1 MILALGAIVAVTGG
15 ALGIGAWGVRW
26 ARTTSDL
33 FVASRAI
40 TPWWNAAAISGEYLS
55 AASFLG
61 VAGLTMRSGLA
72 ALWLPVGFTAGY
84 LALLL
89 FVAAPLRRFGSYTIP
104 DFVEGRLR
112 SRTLRRASALTVLA
126 IGGLYLV
133 PQLRGAGLA
142 LGEAAGVPYGVGIAL
157 AAAIVWIS
165 VALGGMRAV
174 TYVQAFQFWVKLVA
188 ISLPA
193 FLIVAHLGGLP
204 ERAALLGQDLPRAP
218 EGGLVVRLDA
228 PRAVTFPRAATYEV
242 QARVGA
248 SAGTTPPA
256 GAASAGGGATTGGGV
271 STGGGATTGSAPT
284 TPDRPSGAGGTAAG
298 APPVVRRAAAD
309 ERVVLPAGTV
319 RLPAGEVVPVAD
331 GIRAQTG
338 MEWARPA
345 GGDGRG
351 SPLFIYSLLL
361 ATFLGTMGLPHIL
374 VRFYTNATGSA
385 ARHTAV
391 RVLGLLGLFYLFP
404 VVYGLFGRALLP
416 ELYLTGDT
424 DLVVLRLPEAAL
436 DGIVGELATALVSA
450 GAFAAFVSAASGL
463 LVSAAGTVAYDLTP
477 TPGPGEDEERVRR
490 RRFRAAAVVAI
501 AATSLLAVAARG
513 LDITI
518 LVSWSFAVA
527 ASTFCPL
534 LLLGIWWSRLTARGA
549 LAGMVAGGLSASG
562 GIVAALVVGSAAEES
577 LLTQPAVVSV
587 PIAFATM
594 VLVSLADRP
603 PPRSQVAAAMYALH
617 VPEGAA
623 APGR

>member
-1 MILALGAIVAVTGG
+1 VILALGAIIAVTGG
-15 ALGIGAWGVRW
+15 ALGIGARGVRW

-61 VAGLTMRSGLA
+61 VAGLTMRSGLS

-112 SRTLRRASALTVLA
+112 SRTLRTASAITVLA

-142 LGEAAGVPYGVGIAL
+142 LGEAANVPYGVGIAL
-157 AAAIVWIS
+157 ASVIVWVS

-193 FLIVAHLGGLP
+193 FLIVAHVGGLP
-204 ERAALLGQDLPRAP
+204 ERAALLGQELPRAP
-218 EGGLVVRLDA
+218 EGGLVVQLDE
-228 PRAVTFPRAATYEV
+228 PQPVTFPRAATYV
-242 QARVGA
+242 VA
-248 SAGTTPPA
+248 
-256 GAASAGGGATTGGGV
+256 AGGGTDRRG
-271 STGGGATTGSAPT
+271 PT
-284 TPDRPSGAGGTAAG
+284 TRRGADDESRPAARSGAADQPGPIT
-298 APPVVRRAAAD
+298 RRAAAD
-309 ERVVLPAGTV
+309 ERVVLPAGEV

-338 MEWARPA
+338 VEWSRPA
-345 GGDGRG
+345 GGEGRG

-424 DLVVLRLPEAAL
+424 DLVVLRLPAAAL
-436 DGIVGELATALVSA
+436 DGIVGDLATALVSA

-463 LVSAAGTVAYDLTP
+463 LVSAAGTVAYDLLP
-477 TPGPGEDEERVRR
+477 TPGPGEDEEAIRR
-490 RRFRAAAVVAI
+490 RRFRLAAVAAI
-501 AATSLLAVAARG
+501 AITAGVAVLARG

-534 LLLGIWWSRLTARGA
+534 LLLGIWWKRLTARGA
-549 LAGMVAGGLSASG
+549 LAGMAAGGLSASG
-562 GIVAALVVGSAAEES
+562 GIVAALIVGRAAEES

-594 VLVSLADRP
+594 IAVSLATAP
-603 PPRSQVAAAMYALH
+603 PPRRAVAAAMYALH

-623 APGR
+623 VPAGR

>member
-112 SRTLRRASALTVLA
+112 SRTLRRASAITVLA

-142 LGEAAGVPYGVGIAL
+142 LGEAANVPYGVGIAL
-157 AAAIVWIS
+157 AALIVWIS

-204 ERAALLGQDLPRAP
+204 ERAALLGQELPRAP
-218 EGGLVVRLDA
+218 EGGLVVQLDA
-228 PRAVTFPRAATYEV
+228 PHAVTFPRAARYEV
-242 QARVGA
+242 EVIG
-248 SAGTTPPA
+248 
-256 GAASAGGGATTGGGV
+256 GAAGSGAAAGGGAAGGG
-271 STGGGATTGSAPT
+271 SAAESGSAAAGGAAAGGGSAG
-284 TPDRPSGAGGTAAG
+284 DRADDGDRRFVP
-298 APPVVRRAAAD
+298 RRATAD
-309 ERVVLPAGTV
+309 ERVVLPAGAV
-319 RLPAGEVVPVAD
+319 RLPEGEVVPVAD

-416 ELYLTGDT
+416 ELYVTGDT
-424 DLVVLRLPEAAL
+424 DLVVLRLPAAAL

-477 TPGPGEDEERVRR
+477 APAADEERVRR
-490 RRFRAAAVVAI
+490 RRFRLAAVAAI
-501 AATSLLAVAARG
+501 AITSLLAVAARG

-549 LAGMVAGGLSASG
+549 LAGMLAGGLSASG
-562 GIVAALVVGSAAEES
+562 GIVAALIVGSAAEES

-594 VLVSLADRP
+594 VLVSLADTP
-603 PPRSQVAAAMYALH
+603 PPRHAVAAAMYALH

-623 APGR
+623 ARGGR

>member
-1 MILALGAIVAVTGG
+1 VILALGAIVAVTGG

-112 SRTLRRASALTVLA
+112 SRTLRRASAITVLA

-142 LGEAAGVPYGVGIAL
+142 LGEAANVPYGVGIAL
-157 AAAIVWIS
+157 AAAIVWVS

-204 ERAALLGQDLPRAP
+204 ERAALLGQELPRAP
-218 EGGLVVRLDA
+218 EGGLVVQLDA
-228 PRAVTFPRAATYEV
+228 PHAVTFPRAARYEV
-242 QARVGA
+242 ELRGARFV
-248 SAGTTPPA
+248 P
-256 GAASAGGGATTGGGV
+256 
-271 STGGGATTGSAPT
+271 
-284 TPDRPSGAGGTAAG
+284 
-298 APPVVRRAAAD
+298 RRATAD
-309 ERVVLPAGTV
+309 ERVVLPAGAV

-345 GGDGRG
+345 GGEGRG

-416 ELYLTGDT
+416 ELYVTGDT
-424 DLVVLRLPEAAL
+424 DLVVLRLPAAAL

-477 TPGPGEDEERVRR
+477 APGPGADEDRVRR
-490 RRFRAAAVVAI
+490 RRFRLAAVAAI
-501 AATSLLAVAARG
+501 GITSLLAVAARG

-549 LAGMVAGGLSASG
+549 LAGMLAGGLSASG
-562 GIVAALVVGSAAEES
+562 GIVAALIVGSAAEES

-594 VLVSLADRP
+594 ILVSLADTP
-603 PPRSQVAAAMYALH
+603 PPRQAVAAAMYALH
-617 VPEGAA
+617 VPEDAA
-623 APGR
+623 RGGR

>member
-1 MILALGAIVAVTGG
+1 MILAIGAIVAVTGG

-112 SRTLRRASALTVLA
+112 SRTLRRASAWTVLA

-142 LGEAAGVPYGVGIAL
+142 LGEVADVPYAVGIAL
-157 AAAIVWIS
+157 AAVVVWAS

-193 FLIVAHLGGLP
+193 FFVVAHLGGLP
-204 ERAALLGQDLPRAP
+204 ERAALLGQELPRAP
-218 EGGLVVRLDA
+218 QGGLVVALDA
-228 PRAVTFPRAATYEV
+228 PQAVTFPRAATYEV
-242 QARVGA
+242 RE
-248 SAGTTPPA
+248 
-256 GAASAGGGATTGGGV
+256 GAADGFVA
-271 STGGGATTGSAPT
+271 
-284 TPDRPSGAGGTAAG
+284 
-298 APPVVRRAAAD
+298 RRAAEG
-309 ERVVLPAGTV
+309 ERVVLPRGDV
-319 RLPAGEVVPVAD
+319 RLPAGQVVPVAD

-338 MEWARPA
+338 VDWAQPA
-345 GGDGRG
+345 GGEGRG

-385 ARHTAV
+385 ARKTAV

-424 DLVVLRLPEAAL
+424 DLVVLRLPAAAL

-463 LVSAAGTVAYDLTP
+463 LVSTAGTVAYDLTAAP
-477 TPGPGEDEERVRR
+477 APGADEAVRRR
-490 RRFRAAAVVAI
+490 RRFRWSAVVAI
-501 AATSLLAVAARG
+501 AATSLLATAARG

-518 LVSWSFAVA
+518 LVSWSFALA

-534 LLLGIWWSRLTARGA
+534 LLLGIWWTRLTARGA
-549 LAGMVAGGLSASG
+549 LVGMLAGGASASA
-562 GIVAALVVGSAAEES
+562 GIAAALIAGTAAEES

-594 VLVSLADRP
+594 ILVSLADERP
-603 PPRSQVAAAMYALH
+603 PRRQVAAAMYALH
-617 VPEGAA
+617 VPEGAG
-623 APGR
+623 PPRG

>member
-112 SRTLRRASALTVLA
+112 SRTLRQASAITVLA

-157 AAAIVWIS
+157 AAVVVWIS

-193 FLIVAHLGGLP
+193 CLIVLHFGGLP
-204 ERAALLGQDLPRAP
+204 ERAALLGQELPRAP
-218 EGGLVVRLDA
+218 EGGLVVRLEA
-228 PRAVTFPRAATYEV
+228 PRAVTFPRAATYV
-242 QARVGA
+242 VDDAAGGA
-248 SAGTTPPA
+248 SA
-256 GAASAGGGATTGGGV
+256 
-271 STGGGATTGSAPT
+271 AP
-284 TPDRPSGAGGTAAG
+284 
-298 APPVVRRAAAD
+298 RRARED

-338 MEWARPA
+338 VEWSRPA
-345 GGDGRG
+345 GGGGRG

-424 DLVVLRLPEAAL
+424 DLVVLRLPAAAL
-436 DGIVGELATALVSA
+436 EGVVGELATALVAA

-477 TPGPGEDEERVRR
+477 PPVAAADEDAVRR
-490 RRFRAAAVVAI
+490 RRFRLAAVAVMTI
-501 AATSLLAVAARG
+501 TTTLATAARG

-518 LVSWSFAVA
+518 LVSWSFALA

-534 LLLGIWWSRLTARGA
+534 LLLGIWWTRLTARGA
-549 LAGMVAGGLSASG
+549 LTGMIAGGLSASA
-562 GIVAALVVGSAAEES
+562 GIAAALIVGVAAEES

-587 PIAFATM
+587 PIAFGTM
-594 VLVSLADRP
+594 IAVSLATRP
-603 PPRSQVAAAMYALH
+603 PSRRAVAASMYALH

-623 APGR
+623 GSRR